1 MADTARLTV
10 RIDEG
15 LNNDISSIALEKGT
29 TVNACITEALM
40 MYRDA
45 QYMEGKASVISDE
58 ILKAI
63 QSEMQLSEQRMA
75 NRQNKLLSEMAISLF
90 INSKALASK
99 LGYDASDLERFRVE
113 AVEVLKNGQTVYN
126 LSDFR

>member
-1 MADTARLTV
+1 MADKKQVIV
-10 RIDEG
+10 RMDEA
-15 LNNDISSIALEKGT
+15 LSSDISAIAEERGT
-29 TVNACITEALM
+29 SVNNVIVEALM

-45 QYMEGKASVISDE
+45 KYMDGKASVLSDE

-63 QSEMQLSEQRMA
+63 RSEMQLSEQRMA
-75 NRQNKLLSEMAISLF
+75 NRQNKLLSEIAISLF